1 MNSAACVHA
10 LEGRLRIKVPEV
22 KGSVDR
28 AREVENRIW
37 MIAGVEHVAANP
49 VTGSVLIQ
57 YDARRT
63 LMADITETLQTW
75 GYLRHAVPAAHAP
88 AGTGGSGGWGHLM
101 LRATTEFA
109 LQQLLGALI

>member
-1 MNSAACVHA
+1 MISAACVHA

-22 KGSVDR
+22 KGSVER
-28 AREVENRIW
+28 AREIEHRIW
-37 MIAGVEHVAANP
+37 MIDGVEHVAANP
-49 VTGSVLIQ
+49 VTGSVVIQ

-63 LMADITETLQTW
+63 LMADLTETLQAW
-75 GYLRHAVPAAHAP
+75 GYLRHAAP
-88 AGTGGSGGWGHLM
+88 APDASSGTGSGWGHLM